1 MSDLSIAIKIAGKL
15 EKSFS
20 DAIRAAQSGLA
31 SLNAAVSK
39 EMAEAGQVSAA
50 ASREMA
56 TAGKM
61 CAAASKEMA
70 AAGRAG
76 ATASRGIAAEGK
88 AAAASSRAVA
98 AAGDDAAA
106 TFLHMAGE
114 GMKAAAAVKDIASTG
129 RVTARSVRDITSAVK
144 GVVKGFKDMSTQG
157 KKASK
162 DLQAGGKEAVS
173 LSKDLAAGGKGT
185 VSLSKDLAG
194 IGEMAGTAAKGFS
207 VAGAAATAAVAVVA
221 AAGKVIVEVGK
232 YSVQVGME
240 FETAM
245 SDAAATANA
254 SAEEFDKMEQAA
266 MEMGKTTSKT
276 ASESAKA
283 LEYMSLAGWDVDTS
297 ISALPSVL
305 KMSEA
310 TGMELG
316 RTSDL
321 VTDSMAALGVTVDEL
336 PGYLDVAAK
345 AQTKSNQSAEQLME
359 AYLGVGGTM
368 KNLNVPV
375 EESATALGVLANRG
389 IKGSEAGTALNA
401 IMVNL
406 TTGTGQAGKMMQQ
419 LGVSA
424 FDQQGKFIGMEATLQ
439 QLNTALQGCSEE
451 QRNAAMAA
459 IGGKQHID
467 ALNDL
472 MAGLNTTNEEGISE
486 WAALRGEL
494 DDCNGSLDAMR
505 DKKLDNLKG
514 DLAALES
521 ATQDVGIKIYEHMN
535 GPMRDFA
542 QFGTQAVQQV
552 SGALES
558 DGFAGM
564 AGAAGSA
571 LAGGFGKVAE
581 HLPEFLATAATSI
594 VTFLI
599 GFISDLPSSLLAG
612 LIKGIPRLL
621 KVLPQLG
628 VSLAKALIKG
638 LLSSLVGIVPKV
650 IGKLLFGGGKDK
662 ADAEK
667 AGAEAAKGYAAG
679 ADGNAEAEADA
690 PSGPGDAAAIAE
702 AGATGGGALKAD
714 AGQAG
719 AGIPLEDALP
729 KEGQEGP
736 KEDAPAIADAAPTLQ
751 AAADTGMGVMDMAGP
766 DARSGEFTAMGQ
778 DETGEGTIPAD
789 ALPVSADTLEPVQS
803 ADMAAT
809 TDMPPIET
817 AGDDTVGGDALPP
830 VGAVRA
836 EVGDA
841 GDVPEGAVQATSAAA
856 SDIPPGDMQAPTDI
870 PLDIPPEAVQ
880 TETDAVTD
888 MPQGSIQAV
897 ADAASDTPQEDVQ
910 VPAEVVA
917 DTSTGMGQPFDAA
930 QTGAGMDGA
939 GDAVQPDDA
948 SAISGLSGIGMAQT
962 AMAVRD
968 TADSGVATD
977 TASPP
982 AEAAQIPPGAEAP
995 GTGEGTA
1002 QAGDALQ
1009 AGIANVPGP
1018 GLAGAASSGKM
1029 GLASAAGG
1037 PDMMDGIGQDVA
1049 GIVNAS
1055 PAGAI
1060 MAGIEGESAAAG
1072 AQDASQ
1078 GADGAAAV
1086 SPETVPPAGA
1096 LAGPEQPPAE
1106 SMEGISP
1113 KARETVGVAQAEP
1126 GLPGPGR
1133 PGPEGP
1139 EQGQDRPGKGMRIG
1153 DALGKLAGGSPA
1165 AGAPAPG
1172 GTPSVTINLTVNVEG
1187 NGDVKEEVAEG
1198 VRIGAREFDKLM
1210 QGWMRQNKRGAFGKV
1225 AAWI

>member
-1 MSDLSIAIKIAGKL
+1 MSDLSIAIKIGGKL

-20 DAIRAAQSGLA
+20 DAIRAAQSGL
-31 SLNAAVSK
+31 SGLNAAVSK
-39 EMAEAGQVSAA
+39 DMAEAGRMSAA

-70 AAGRAG
+70 AAGRTG
-76 ATASRGIAAEGK
+76 AAASRGIAAGGR
-88 AAAASSRAVA
+88 AAASSSRAVA

-106 TFLHMAGE
+106 AFLHMAGE
-114 GMKAAAAVKDIASTG
+114 GMKAASAVRGIASTG
-129 RVTARSVRDITSAVK
+129 RVTASSVKAIDQAVK
-144 GVVKGFKDMSTQG
+144 GVVKGFKDMSAQG

-162 DLQAGGKEAVS
+162 DLQAGGKKAVS

-194 IGEMAGTAAKGFS
+194 AGEMAGATAKGFS
-207 VAGAAATAAVAVVA
+207 AAATAATAAVAAVA
-221 AAGKVIVEVGK
+221 AVGKVVMEVGK
-232 YSVQVGME
+232 YSVQVGMD
-240 FETAM
+240 FESAM
-245 SDAAATANA
+245 SSASATANA
-254 SAEEFDKMEQAA
+254 SAADYEKMEQAA

-276 ASESAKA
+276 ATESAQA
-283 LEYMSLAGWDVDTS
+283 LEYMALAGWDVDTS
-297 ISALPSVL
+297 VSALPSVL

-310 TGMELG
+310 TGMDLA

-321 VTDSMAALGVTVDEL
+321 TTDSMAALGVTVDQL
-336 PGYLDVAAK
+336 PGYLDVATK
-345 AQTKSNQSAEQLME
+345 AQTKSNQTAEQLME

-368 KNLNVPV
+368 KNLNVPI

-389 IKGSEAGTALNA
+389 IKGSEAGNALNA

-459 IGGKQHID
+459 IGGKQHVD

-494 DDCNGSLDAMR
+494 DNCNGSLDAMR
-505 DKKLDNLKG
+505 DKKLDNLEG
-514 DLAALES
+514 DLAALQS
-521 ATQDVGIKIYEHMN
+521 ATQDAGIKIYGHLN

-581 HLPEFLATAATSI
+581 HLPTFLATAAASI

-599 GFISDLPSSLLAG
+599 GFVSDLPASLLAG
-612 LIKGIPRLL
+612 LLKGIPRLL
-621 KVLPQLG
+621 KALPQIG
-628 VSLAKALIKG
+628 ISLAKALIKG

-667 AGAEAAKGYAAG
+667 AGAEAAKGYVDG
-679 ADGNAEAEADA
+679 ADGGAEAAADA
-690 PSGPGDAAAIAE
+690 PNGPGDTAAIAE
-702 AGATGGGALKAD
+702 AGATGGEALKAD
-714 AGQAG
+714 AGQADT
-719 AGIPLEDALP
+719 GIPLDDALP
-729 KEGQEGP
+729 KEGQDAPG
-736 KEDAPAIADAAPTLQ
+736 EDASAIADAAPALQ
-751 AAADTGMGVMDMAGP
+751 AAADTGMDVTDMASP
-766 DARSGEFTAMGQ
+766 EAQAE
-778 DETGEGTIPAD
+778 EGAVPAD
-789 ALPVSADTLEPVQS
+789 ALPVPTDALGPAQPSDMASA
-803 ADMAAT
+803 ADMPSLGT
-809 TDMPPIET
+809 VGT
-817 AGDDTVGGDALPP
+817 DTVGGDALPP
-830 VGAVRA
+830 VGAIQA
-836 EVGDA
+836 ETEAIQSEPGTA
-841 GDVPEGAVQATSAAA
+841 PDVPPETVQATSAAM
-856 SDIPPGDMQAPTDI
+856 SDMPPGDMQASAEATMDMPT
-870 PLDIPPEAVQ
+870 EAVQ
-880 TETDAVTD
+880 AETEAVAD
-888 MPQGSIQAV
+888 MAPGSIQA
-897 ADAASDTPQEDVQ
+897 ATDAASDTPPEDAQ
-910 VPAEVVA
+910 APAEAVA
-917 DTSTGMGQPFDAA
+917 DTSTGMGRSPDTVQA
-930 QTGAGMDGA
+930 GAGTA
-939 GDAVQPDDA
+939 DAETMAQPDDT
-948 SAISGLSGIGMAQT
+948 SAISGLSGIGMAQA
-962 AMAVRD
+962 AMAAGQA
-968 TADSGVATD
+968 ADSGVTPD
-977 TASPP
+977 TVAPP
-982 AEAAQIPPGAEAP
+982 AEATQIPPGADATSAAGNAVQP
-995 GTGEGTA
+995 GDTS
-1002 QAGDALQ
+1002 Q

-1018 GLAGAASSGKM
+1018 GLAGAALSGRM

-1037 PDMMDGIGQDVA
+1037 PDVMDGIRQNVA

-1055 PAGAI
+1055 PAGAV
-1060 MAGIEGESAAAG
+1060 MAGIKGESAAAG
-1072 AQDASQ
+1072 AQDAAQ

-1086 SPETVPPAGA
+1086 SPEMVPPAGS
-1096 LAGPEQPPAE
+1096 LARAEQPPAE

-1113 KARETVGVAQAEP
+1113 KAQETADVAQARSDE
-1126 GLPGPGR
+1126 PGPGD

-1139 EQGQDRPGKGMRIG
+1139 DPSPDRPRKSMGIR
-1153 DALGKLAGGSPA
+1153 DALDKLSGSS
-1165 AGAPAPG
+1165 PAPG
-1172 GTPSVTINLTVNVEG
+1172 ASAPGGAPSITINLTVNVEG

-1210 QGWMRQNKRGAFGKV
+1210 QGWMRQNRRGAFGK
-1225 AAWI
+1225 AMAWT